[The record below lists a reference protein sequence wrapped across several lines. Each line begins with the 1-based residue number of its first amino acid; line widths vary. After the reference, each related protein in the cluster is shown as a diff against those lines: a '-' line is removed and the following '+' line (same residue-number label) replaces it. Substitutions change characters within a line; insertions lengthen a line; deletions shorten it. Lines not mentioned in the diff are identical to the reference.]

1 MGSHYL
7 LTAAGPDRPGIVAE
21 VTKMLFGLGCNLEDS
36 AMTRLRGEFAILLL
50 FSAPDSVKPA
60 DLESKVKALEKT
72 GLMLQLKPLGPSE
85 LRETGRPGPL
95 CLVTV
100 YGADKP
106 GIVFKVTELLAE
118 KKFNVTDLSTHRTD
132 PSQKGAAAGY
142 ILYIEG
148 EVAAPAA
155 VAEIDKA
162 LQSLGKSIGVNVSI
176 KTVDAVP
183 L

>member
-1 MGSHYL
+1 MHYL
-7 LTAAGPDRPGIVAE
+7 LTAAGPDRTGIVAE
-21 VTKMLFGLGCNLEDS
+21 VTKLLFGLGCNLEDS

-50 FSAPDSVKPA
+50 FSAPDAVGEA
-60 DLESKVKALEKT
+60 DLRAKLQALEKQ
-72 GLMLQLKPLGPSE
+72 GLVLQLKPLGPSE
-85 LRETGRPGPL
+85 LKESARPGAL

-106 GIVFKVTELLAE
+106 GIVFKVTELLAD

-132 PSQKGAAAGY
+132 APKAGAPAGY

-148 EVAAPAA
+148 EVASPAA
-155 VAEIDKA
+155 VGEIDKA
-162 LQSLGKSIGVNVSI
+162 LQSLGKSIGVTVSI
-176 KTVDAVP
+176 KTLDPVP